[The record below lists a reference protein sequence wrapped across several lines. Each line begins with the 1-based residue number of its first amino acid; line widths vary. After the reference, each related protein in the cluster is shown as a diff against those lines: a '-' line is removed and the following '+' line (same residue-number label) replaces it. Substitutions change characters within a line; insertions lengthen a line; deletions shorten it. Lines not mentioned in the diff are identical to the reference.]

1 MTINLLD
8 QKNAPLPGVPIKGL
22 VFTGG
27 KSIRMGTDK
36 SHIDYHGLPQYQYLY
51 QLLEDVL
58 GSAYLSCHPDRI
70 PDGHWNIVEDVMPDI
85 GPLSGLLAAFQK
97 HPDHAWLAV
106 ACDLPFLN
114 KEALSYLLDKRDATK
129 LATCF
134 YDESTGM
141 PEPMIAIWEPAVY
154 PYLVDQSKKGMSLRK
169 ILLQPEVLLLQPLD
183 PRILVNA
190 NTPEEMM
197 EIKNKIHH
205 P

>member
-1 MTINLLD
+1 MTINVLD
-8 QKNAPLPGVPIKGL
+8 RNNTPITGPAIKGL

-27 KSIRMGTDK
+27 KSTRMGNDK
-36 SHIDYHGLPQYQYLY
+36 ADIDYHGVPQKEYLY
-51 QLLEDVL
+51 QLLEEVV
-58 GSAYLSCHPDRI
+58 GFSYLSCHPERI
-70 PDGHWNIVEDVMPDI
+70 PEGNWNIMLDATSNM

>member
-1 MTINLLD
+1 MSNE
-8 QKNAPLPGVPIKGL
+8 IKGL

-27 KSIRMGTDK
+27 ESSRMGVDK
-36 SHIDYHGLPQYQYLY
+36 SDIDYHGSTQRDYLY
-51 QLLEDVL
+51 QMLKELL
-58 GSAYLSCHPDRI
+58 GSVYLSCHPDRI
-70 PDGHWNIVEDVMPDI
+70 PIGDWDIIEDTLPGK
-85 GPLSGLLAAFQK
+85 GPLSGLLAAFEK
-97 HPDHAWLAV
+97 HPDHALLAV

-114 KEALSYLLDKRDATK
+114 KESINYLVDHRDVSK

-134 YDESTGM
+134 HDPSAGM

-169 ILLQPEVLLLQPLD
+169 ILLQPEVSQIQPLD
-183 PRILVNA
+183 PKILINA

-197 EIKNKIHH
+197 DVKKKMH